1 MEVWVLTPEQ
11 RPCVGGVRVT
21 VLGYACFR
29 DFHLITYSL
38 GRDPQVRERNNSR
51 NGINSGQRRGLLL
64 SAGHMQKS
72 AEG

>member
-1 MEVWVLTPEQ
+1 M
-11 RPCVGGVRVT
+11 GASVT

-29 DFHLITYSL
+29 DFHLVPYSL
-38 GRDPQVRERNNSR
+38 GGDPQVRERNNSR